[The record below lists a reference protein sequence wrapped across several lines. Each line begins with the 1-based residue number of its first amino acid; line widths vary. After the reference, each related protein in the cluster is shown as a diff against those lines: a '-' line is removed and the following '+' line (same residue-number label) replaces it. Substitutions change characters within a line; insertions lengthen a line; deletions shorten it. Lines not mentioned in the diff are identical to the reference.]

1 MRGTQEAAGSSP
13 ASSTSP
19 PETLHVGAHE
29 FRNHFG
35 PYLERAADGEEIRVS
50 RRGRPYVRL
59 IAEELRLQPALA
71 A

>member
-1 MRGTQEAAGSSP
+1 
-13 ASSTSP
+13 
-19 PETLHVGAHE
+19 LHVGANQ

-35 PYLERAADGEEIRVS
+35 YYLEQAGEGHEVLVS

-59 IAEELRLQPALA
+59 TPVEPPLQLVA

>member
-1 MRGTQEAAGSSP
+1 LQ
-13 ASSTSP
+13 
-19 PETLHVGAHE
+19 VGCHE

-35 PYLERAADGEEIRVS
+35 YYLERAADGDEIRVS

-59 IAEELRLQPALA
+59 IAEEPRLQSALA

>member
-1 MRGTQEAAGSSP
+1 MQGARGSSP
-13 ASSTSP
+13 LSSTSP
-19 PETLHVGAHE
+19 PETHHVGCHE

-35 PYLERAADGEEIRVS
+35 YYLERAADGDEIRVS

-59 IAEELRLQPALA
+59 IAEEPRLQPALA

>member
-1 MRGTQEAAGSSP
+1 
-13 ASSTSP
+13 
-19 PETLHVGAHE
+19 LKVGAHE

-35 PYLERAADGEEIRVS
+35 YYLERAADGHEVLVS

-59 IAEELRLQPALA
+59 SPVEPRLQLVA

>member
-1 MRGTQEAAGSSP
+1 MRARGSSP
-13 ASSTSP
+13 LSSTPP

-35 PYLERAADGEEIRVS
+35 YYLERAADGQDVLVS

-59 IAEELRLQPALA
+59 SSVEPRLQLVA